1 MYNNMRNPW
10 QDIDFN
16 NTPPYVLESEKR
28 AIHQYNETKEKR
40 SDYYIHL
47 DLIPE
52 PYIGNLES
60 CKILLLCLNPSY
72 DIKDHDYHSKDNYFR
87 TISINNLLHKPS
99 DYPFYLLDP
108 KVKESPGSKWWR
120 RILSNP
126 LEDKNDER
134 GDLRIA
140 HSLAVVEFFPYHS
153 LKYKGIGKIIETQK
167 YSFKLI
173 RKCMKRKISI
183 VLMRSF
189 EIWFDSIPELK
200 EYENLLYC
208 RSDQN
213 PTISPGN
220 LSQYRT
226 NEERK
231 EKKENSNLVYQRL
244 INSLD

>member
-1 MYNNMRNPW
+1 MTNPW
-10 QDIDFN
+10 EDIDFSKN
-16 NTPPYVLESEKR
+16 PPYALARELKIINSFNSTCKKPNY
-28 AIHQYNETKEKR
+28 I
-40 SDYYIHL
+40 IHL
-47 DLIPE
+47 DIIPE
-52 PYIGNLES
+52 PYLGNPITCE
-60 CKILLLCLNPSY
+60 ILLLNLNPGYSQIDKIY
-72 DIKDHDYHSKDNYFR
+72 HTENKDFREASIK
-87 TISINNLLHKPS
+87 NLLHRMQK
-99 DYPFYLLDP
+99 YPFYLLDP
-108 KVKESPGSKWWR
+108 IAKESPGSKWWR

-126 LEDKNDER
+126 LEDKNDEG

-153 LKYKGIGKIIETQK
+153 LKYKGIGKIFESQK

-189 EIWFDSIPELK
+189 ERWYDSIPELK

-231 EKKENSNLVYQRL
+231 EKMEDSNLVYQRL